1 MLTSHQAPAVRR
13 SKEAVEQ
20 NNGRSAEGG
29 RSLTD
34 LEVVVARAQ
43 AAQHIASGSHS
54 PLHTTIKV
62 YMVCMP
68 VVPVTRN

>member
-34 LEVVVARAQ
+34 LEIVVARAQ
-43 AAQHIASGSHS
+43 PIAPESHS
-54 PLHTTIKV
+54 LLHTTTKE